1 MIMNRKSTGLILLLV
16 ISVAAIV
23 AGIVLT
29 VQAQNP
35 KLSAESD
42 QQLTTVTT
50 VSQPNNNSTAPIGAN
65 FTNPF
70 FGMGPRGGM
79 RGRGPCGFGR
89 GAIEVSSDYVA
100 NVTSIAKADTD
111 VQQLLSNGY

>member
-1 MIMNRKSTGLILLLV
+1 M

-35 KLSAESD
+35 QLSAESD

-50 VSQPNNNSTAPIGAN
+50 VSPNNYSTALTGAN

-79 RGRGPCGFGR
+79 
-89 GAIEVSSDYVA
+89 
-100 NVTSIAKADTD
+100 
-111 VQQLLSNGY
+111 